1 MAVEDSAAAPPS
13 GDAACSK
20 FFDAYP
26 RFYETS
32 ETAPFRGRLNLRYEA
47 IFAENSDAFD
57 GARVLDLASHDGRWS
72 LAALKT
78 GAAHVVG
85 IEGRPELV
93 ANAKANFEHYGIE
106 RTRYRFVAGDI
117 FEQIASPQWRFDVV
131 LCLGFLYHTLRYNE
145 LMFHVRRM
153 EPRYVIIDT
162 GVVGYEEPVVRLRAE
177 PVADQR
183 NAIADAYSWQGVV
196 LSGEP
201 SVAAVEKLLS
211 VYDFEVERTTEWT
224 QLLAANPSAK
234 GIYDYAHGRRI
245 TVRAR
250 PVDHGGSPG
259 SDGDGRFGTTNP
271 RTARG
276 MMRRIARDIAPPVLT
291 RWVNSRRRG

>member
-1 MAVEDSAAAPPS
+1 MAVEDPAAAAPS
-13 GDAACSK
+13 GAAACSN

-47 IFAENSDAFD
+47 IFAENSDIFD

-72 LAALKT
+72 LAALQT

-117 FEQIASPQWRFDVV
+117 FEQIASPHWRFDVI

-145 LMFHVRRM
+145 LMSHLRRM
-153 EPRYVIIDT
+153 EPRHLIIDT
-162 GVVGYEEPVVRLRAE
+162 GVLEHAEPVVKLRAE

-183 NAIADAYSWQGVV
+183 NAIADAYSWRGGV

-211 VYDFEVERTTEWT
+211 VYDFEVERMSDWT

-250 PVDHGGSPG
+250 PRDGSPG
-259 SDGDGRFGTTNP
+259 ADADRRSGTV
-271 RTARG
+271 
-276 MMRRIARDIAPPVLT
+276 RRIARDLAPPVLT
-291 RWVNSRRRG
+291 RWVDSRRRG